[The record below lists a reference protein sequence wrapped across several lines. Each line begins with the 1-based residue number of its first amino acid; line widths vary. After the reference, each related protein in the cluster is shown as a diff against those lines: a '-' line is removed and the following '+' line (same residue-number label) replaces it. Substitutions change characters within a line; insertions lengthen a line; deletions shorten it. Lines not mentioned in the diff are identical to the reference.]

1 MVRRGDQTGT
11 IAIAGQLW
19 RWQGQGHHE
28 PRSGRLLDVRCGRAE
43 VCPYAARNTGR
54 QLPESR
60 SEPYQTVMFRKA
72 AGHAD
77 LAFWAGEQESTMLM
91 KPSTTHYL
99 RRIKSGLSAR
109 GEWSSAMRLIGQAG
123 RLFNSPRHDMDSSRT
138 NGSPLM
144 SRSAFN
150 KAGQR
155 RKSSNCFS
163 VTKP

>member
-1 MVRRGDQTGT
+1 
-11 IAIAGQLW
+11 
-19 RWQGQGHHE
+19 
-28 PRSGRLLDVRCGRAE
+28 
-43 VCPYAARNTGR
+43 
-54 QLPESR
+54 
-60 SEPYQTVMFRKA
+60 MFRKA

-138 NGSPLM
+138 NGSPLIVAVGIQQGWTAQEVLELLFGDETLAQAVAE
-144 SRSAFN
+144 SI
-150 KAGQR
+150 Q
-155 RKSSNCFS
+155 KSQW
-163 VTKP
+163 P